1 MGITKSGHPREARV
15 RGIRPFRKRTVGS
28 GVAALLC
35 GVFGLGVFALSG
47 VPAGAATS
55 ATLFVDNVNGTV
67 TTGCGSSGAGAC
79 KTIQQG
85 VTAAEA
91 LSATNVTLDVAG
103 SATAYNESVTINL
116 TSGGGDSLDIE
127 GTGATQPTLDNGGTG
142 SNVTIDNSSVGAV
155 TVGHMT
161 ISGGNASTG
170 DQSGGAID
178 DLGSGTLTVASD
190 TFSNNSAT
198 FDGGAIDA
206 ADNCTSA
213 AAGNLVVTGSSFISN
228 STPNSDGGAID
239 VSDCSGTGTL
249 TVTGSTFQ
257 GNDAGSASG
266 FGGAIANWAS
276 GTVTN
281 STFAANVAQRGAAV
295 GGHSVALVDD
305 TLFGNT
311 GSVSAIQ
318 NLSGFSVANSILDDT
333 ASGAECLGAITDG
346 GHNVAADSSCGLGGT
361 SIQNSTTIGTLSL
374 AANGSTG
381 PQTAAISTSSSAH
394 GIVPA
399 ASCTVTTDER
409 GQPRPGVGFTACDAG
424 AYEIQKTTGYD
435 LAGTDGG
442 VFVFPVGMT
451 QGFFGSI
458 PGLGIHI
465 NNIKG
470 LVPTN
475 NYNGYNLVGSD
486 GGVFVFPLGMPAGF
500 YGSLPGLHVSVNNVV
515 GLVGTN
521 NNHGYNLVGS
531 DGGVFV
537 FPTGQTAGFYG
548 SLPGLGVH
556 TNNIIGIVEQ
566 PDGGGYLL
574 VGRDG
579 GVFAF
584 GDAKYLGSLPGSGIT
599 VNNIVGIA
607 TTLDG
612 KGYYLVGSDG
622 SVYPFGDAV
631 NHGSLPALHVS
642 VNNITS
648 IVPTADGGGYWLIGT
663 DGGVFAFGDAGFIGS
678 LPGLKVTP
686 VSPIIGA
693 VQTLNAP

>member
-1 MGITKSGHPREARV
+1 MGSA
-15 RGIRPFRKRTVGS
+15 
-28 GVAALLC
+28 VAALLC

-47 VPAGAATS
+47 VPSGAATS

-91 LSATNVTLDVAG
+91 LSATNVTLNVAG
-103 SATAYNESVTINL
+103 SATAYNESVVINL
-116 TSGGGDSLDIE
+116 PSGPGDSLDIE
-127 GTGATQPTLDNGGTG
+127 GTGATLPTLDNGGTG
-142 SNVTIDNSSVGAV
+142 SGFTIASTSAGDVTID
-155 TVGHMT
+155 HMT
-161 ISGGNASTG
+161 ISHGSSAFGGGINDIGTG
-170 DQSGGAID
+170 KLSVGN
-178 DLGSGTLTVASD
+178 D
-190 TFSNNSAT
+190 TFSNNKATGGSPSQGGAIDVADSCEGGTGGVAVVTNSTFVGNSADG
-198 FDGGAIDA
+198 DGGAIDSQ
-206 ADNCTSA
+206 DFCSGGPT
-213 AAGNLVVTGSSFISN
+213 TGS
-228 STPNSDGGAID
+228 
-239 VSDCSGTGTL
+239 L

-257 GNDAGSASG
+257 SNTAG
-266 FGGAIANWAS
+266 FGGGVNTWNTGNTI
-276 GTVTN
+276 TN
-281 STFAANVAQRGAAV
+281 STFTANSTTSANEGGGA
-295 GGHSVALVDD
+295 SVANTALMDD
-305 TLFGNT
+305 TFFGNSDGAVFPNGGT
-311 GSVSAIQ
+311 VS
-318 NLSGFSVANSILDDT
+318 LANSILDNASTGVDCT
-333 ASGAECLGAITDG
+333 AHLTDG
-346 GHNVAADSSCGLGGT
+346 GHNVTSDATCGLGGT
-361 SIQNSTTIGTLSL
+361 SIENSTTIGTLTL

-381 PQTAAISTSSSAH
+381 PQTAAITSTSSAH

-399 ASCTVTTDER
+399 ASCTVTTDQR
-409 GQPRPGVGFTACDAG
+409 GQPRPGIGFTACDAG

-537 FPTGQTAGFYG
+537 FPTGQSAGFYG

-631 NHGSLPALHVS
+631 NHGSLPALHVT
-642 VNNITS
+642 VNNVTA
-648 IVPTADGGGYWLIGT
+648 IVPTADGGGYWLICT

>member
-1 MGITKSGHPREARV
+1 MGSA
-15 RGIRPFRKRTVGS
+15 
-28 GVAALLC
+28 VAALLC

-47 VPAGAATS
+47 VPSGAATS
-55 ATLFVDNVNGTV
+55 ATLFVDNVNGTE
-67 TTGCGSSGAGAC
+67 TTGCTSSGASAC
-79 KTIQQG
+79 KTIQDG
-85 VTAAEA
+85 VAAA
-91 LSATNVTLDVAG
+91 QLLTNSDVTLNVAG
-103 SATAYNESVTINL
+103 SATNYTESVTATMPSTDTL
-116 TSGGGDSLDIE
+116 TI
-127 GTGATQPTLDNGGTG
+127 QGTG
-142 SNVTIDNSSVGAV
+142 STQPVLNSGGLGSDLTIATGTAPVTINNF
-155 TVGHMT
+155 T
-161 ISGGNASTG
+161 ISGG
-170 DQSGGAID
+170 
-178 DLGSGTLTVASD
+178 
-190 TFSNNSAT
+190 
-198 FDGGAIDA
+198 
-206 ADNCTSA
+206 SA
-213 AAGNLVVTGSSFISN
+213 AN
-228 STPNSDGGAID
+228 GGGIND
-239 VSDCSGTGTL
+239 RGTGTL
-249 TVTGSTFQ
+249 TLNNDTVTNNTATATAAGISVAGCPTGPTTGTLVANNTTFSS
-257 GNDAGSASG
+257 N
-266 FGGAIANWAS
+266 S
-276 GTVTN
+276 GTNITGGVIDAADCGTSATITITN
-281 STFAANVAQRGAAV
+281 STFASNSANGSGSGGQGGAIAQFGGTQTLTNDTFVGNIAEAGEGGAVFDGSGVTSAALNFDTFSANTSALD
-295 GGHSVALVDD
+295 GGAPFS
-305 TLFGNT
+305 
-311 GSVSAIQ
+311 
-318 NLSGFSVANSILDDT
+318 LSNSILA
-333 ASGAECLGAITDG
+333 ASNPGPNCGGTITDG
-346 GHNVAADSSCGLGGT
+346 GHNVASDATCGLGPN
-361 SIQNSTTIGTLSL
+361 SIQNSTTIGTLTL

-381 PQTAAISTSSSAH
+381 PQTAAITTSSSAA
-394 GIVPA
+394 GIVPTA
-399 ASCTVTTDER
+399 ACTVPTDER

-537 FPTGQTAGFYG
+537 FPTGQSAGFYG